1 MKKLIVKTN
10 EWYENL
16 SDMKRLSFFLIVI
29 MGSLIVAQY
38 FMYARNFIWAFPIW
52 AGTICFWRCGYVFIN
67 WHEWYKK
74 THSKQNKN

>member
-16 SDMKRLSFFLIVI
+16 SEMKRLSIFLIVI
-29 MGSLIVAQY
+29 MGSLMVAQY
-38 FMYARNFIWAFPIW
+38 FMYARYFIWAFPIW

-67 WHEWYKK
+67 WYEWYKK
-74 THSKQNKN
+74 THKQNKN